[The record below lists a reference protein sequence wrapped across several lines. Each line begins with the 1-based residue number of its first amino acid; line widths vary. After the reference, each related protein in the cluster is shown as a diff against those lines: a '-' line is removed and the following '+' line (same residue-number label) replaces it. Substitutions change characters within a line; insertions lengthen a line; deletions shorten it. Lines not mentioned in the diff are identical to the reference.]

1 MEILESTAYLALGFV
16 PTLAALEIA
25 YRIGIKIKRRR
36 KGLAVVSSVLPTTK
50 SLLPIPFRT

>member
-1 MEILESTAYLALGFV
+1 MEVLESVAHLALGFV

-36 KGLAVVSSVLPTTK
+36 NGLAVVSSVLPTTE
-50 SLLPIPFRT
+50 SLLPIAFRT

>member
-1 MEILESTAYLALGFV
+1 MEILESAAYLALGFV
-16 PTLAALEIA
+16 PILAALEIV

-50 SLLPIPFRT
+50 

>member
-16 PTLAALEIA
+16 PTLAVLEIA

-36 KGLAVVSSVLPTTK
+36 KGLAIVSSVLLTTK
-50 SLLPIPFRT
+50 SL

>member
-1 MEILESTAYLALGFV
+1 MEKLESTAYLALGFV

>member
-1 MEILESTAYLALGFV
+1 MEILESVAYLALGFV